1 MNRPQNINIKD
12 WQILKEKYPNN
23 LEQIVSKIKS
33 GYPIQYLIGDV
44 EFLDCL
50 IDVDDRVLIPR
61 FETEYLVSLVID
73 YAKKHFNHK
82 ISTIDLGTGSGCIAI
97 ALKKHL
103 NSQVAAVDISLDAL
117 DLARKNALKNNV
129 EIEFIHQDMLSDLND
144 NYDIIISNP
153 PYIPHV
159 GYVEDKVLK
168 YEPHLALFAEDNG
181 LYFYKQIINKHLKN
195 LNKPGL
201 MAFEIGDNESSDLHR
216 FLHANSDLKY
226 GCVSDLTGRTRYLFI
241 FNE

>member
-1 MNRPQNINIKD
+1 MNKPQNINIKD
-12 WQILKEKYPNN
+12 WQLLNELYPNN
-23 LEQIVSKIKS
+23 LEEIVSRINA
-33 GYPIQYLIGDV
+33 GYPIQYLIGNV
-44 EFLDCL
+44 EFLNTI
-50 IDVDDRVLIPR
+50 IDVDERVLIPR

-73 YAKKHFNHK
+73 YAKNHFNHK

-103 NSQVAAVDISLDAL
+103 NSDVTAVDISLDAL
-117 DLARKNALKNNV
+117 ELAIANSKKNNV
-129 EIEFIHQDMLSDLND
+129 KIEFLHQDMLSDLVN

-153 PYIPHV
+153 PYIPHN
-159 GYVEDKVLK
+159 GYVEDGVLK

-201 MAFEIGDNESSDLHR
+201 MAFEIGDNESSDLQK
-216 FLHANSDLKY
+216 FLDANTNLKY
-226 GCVSDLTGRTRYLFI
+226 EFTSDLTGRTRYLFI

>member
-23 LEQIVSKIKS
+23 LEEIVNKIES
-33 GYPIQYLIGDV
+33 GYPIQYLIGNV

-201 MAFEIGDNESSDLHR
+201 MAFEIGDNESSDLQK
-216 FLHANSDLKY
+216 FLDANTNLKY
-226 GCVSDLTGRTRYLFI
+226 EFASDLTGRTRYLFI

>member
-12 WQILKEKYPNN
+12 WQILKEKYPDN
-23 LEQIVSKIKS
+23 LEEIVSKIKS
-33 GYPIQYLIGDV
+33 GYPIQYLIGNV

-103 NSQVAAVDISLDAL
+103 DSQVTAVDISLDAL
-117 DLARKNALKNNV
+117 DLAKYNAQKNNV
-129 EIEFIHQDMLSDLND
+129 EIMFIHKDMLSDLNG
-144 NYDIIISNP
+144 NYDIIFSNP
-153 PYIPHV
+153 PYIPHD

-168 YEPHLALFAEDNG
+168 YEPHLSLFAEDNG

-201 MAFEIGDNESSDLHR
+201 MAFEIGDNESSDLQK
-216 FLHANSDLKY
+216 FLDANTNLKY
-226 GCVSDLTGRTRYLFI
+226 EFASDLTGRIRYLFI

>member
-23 LEQIVSKIKS
+23 LEEIVSKIES
-33 GYPIQYLIGDV
+33 GYPIQYLIGNV

-103 NSQVAAVDISLDAL
+103 NNDVTAIDISAGAL
-117 DLARKNALKNNV
+117 ELASANAKKNNV
-129 EIEFIHQDMLSDLND
+129 EIEFLHQDMLSDLKD

-153 PYIPHV
+153 PYIPHD

-168 YEPHLALFAEDNG
+168 YEPNLALFVEDNG
-181 LYFYKQIINKHLKN
+181 LYFYKQIINKYLKN

-201 MAFEIGDNESSDLHR
+201 MAFEIGDNESVPLQN
-216 FLHANSDLKY
+216 FLDSNFDLKY
-226 GCVSDLTGRTRYLFI
+226 KFLSDLTGRTRYLFI

>member
-61 FETEYLVSLVID
+61 FETEYLVSLVIN

-153 PYIPHV
+153 PYIPHD

-201 MAFEIGDNESSDLHR
+201 MAFEIGDNEENLLEE
-216 FLHANSDLKY
+216 FLKEEGITNYKFE
-226 GCVSDLTGRTRYLFI
+226 CDLTNRIRYLFI

>member
-201 MAFEIGDNESSDLHR
+201 MAFEIGDNESSDLQM
-216 FLHANSDLKY
+216 FLDANINLKY
-226 GCVSDLTGRTRYLFI
+226 EFASDLTARTRYLFI

>member
-23 LEQIVSKIKS
+23 LEEIVSKIES
-33 GYPIQYLIGDV
+33 GYPIQYLIGNV

-103 NSQVAAVDISLDAL
+103 DSQVTAVDISLDAL
-117 DLARKNALKNNV
+117 DLAK
-129 EIEFIHQDMLSDLND
+129 
-144 NYDIIISNP
+144 
-153 PYIPHV
+153 
-159 GYVEDKVLK
+159 
-168 YEPHLALFAEDNG
+168 
-181 LYFYKQIINKHLKN
+181 
-195 LNKPGL
+195 
-201 MAFEIGDNESSDLHR
+201 
-216 FLHANSDLKY
+216 
-226 GCVSDLTGRTRYLFI
+226 
-241 FNE
+241 

>member
-23 LEQIVSKIKS
+23 LEEIVNKIES
-33 GYPIQYLIGDV
+33 GYPIQYLIGNV

-103 NSQVAAVDISLDAL
+103 DSQVTAVDISLDAL
-117 DLARKNALKNNV
+117 DLAKYNAQKNNV
-129 EIEFIHQDMLSDLND
+129 EIEFIHQDMLSDLKD

-153 PYIPHV
+153 PYIPHNC
-159 GYVEDKVLK
+159 YVEDKVLK
-168 YEPHLALFAEDNG
+168 YEPHIALFAEDNG

-201 MAFEIGDNESSDLHR
+201 MAFEIGDNESSDLQK
-216 FLHANSDLKY
+216 FLDANTNLKY
-226 GCVSDLTGRTRYLFI
+226 EFASDLTGRTRYLFI

>member
-12 WQILKEKYPNN
+12 WQILKEKYPDN

-50 IDVDDRVLIPR
+50 INVDDRVLIPR

-103 NSQVAAVDISLDAL
+103 NSQVSAVDISLAAL
-117 DLARKNALKNNV
+117 DLARKNAQKNNV

-153 PYIPHV
+153 PYIPHD
-159 GYVEDKVLK
+159 GYVEDRVLK

-181 LYFYKQIINKHLKN
+181 LYFYKQIINQHLKN

-201 MAFEIGDNESSDLHR
+201 MAFEIGDNESSDLQM
-216 FLHANSDLKY
+216 FLDANINLKY
-226 GCVSDLTGRTRYLFI
+226 EFASDLTARTRYLFI

>member
-103 NSQVAAVDISLDAL
+103 NSQVDAL

-153 PYIPHV
+153 PYIPHD

-201 MAFEIGDNESSDLHR
+201 MAFEIGDNESSDLQM
-216 FLHANSDLKY
+216 FLAANINLKY
-226 GCVSDLTGRTRYLFI
+226 EFASDLTGRTRYLFI